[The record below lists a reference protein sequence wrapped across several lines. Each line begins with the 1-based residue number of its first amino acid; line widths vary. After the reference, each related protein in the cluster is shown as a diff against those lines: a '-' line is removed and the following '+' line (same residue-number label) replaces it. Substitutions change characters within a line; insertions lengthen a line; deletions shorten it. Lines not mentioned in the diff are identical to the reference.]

1 MQWID
6 ISVVVLRENSGV
18 DVFEKNSNL
27 VSLFFFL
34 KLYNSIFNHWQTC
47 FQWELFSMLSVWLW
61 AGGAHTLRSALTM
74 CASVPQLTILK
85 KTWIIF
91 FYVGFFIYYIVSIA
105 SVCHSILR
113 LRTDRCLVLCTPCMT
128 ASVDI
133 NVYATSTWTRF
144 LQCLTIRQTQN
155 LQGLLPLRWI
165 SDCRVKSKKK
175 KKKIPKT
182 SAHLCL
188 LKLQTFWF
196 LVRLYGTCALI
207 VTSIICLPCLWLIC
221 FVSLK

>member
-1 MQWID
+1 
-6 ISVVVLRENSGV
+6 
-18 DVFEKNSNL
+18 
-27 VSLFFFL
+27 
-34 KLYNSIFNHWQTC
+34 
-47 FQWELFSMLSVWLW
+47 MLSVWLW